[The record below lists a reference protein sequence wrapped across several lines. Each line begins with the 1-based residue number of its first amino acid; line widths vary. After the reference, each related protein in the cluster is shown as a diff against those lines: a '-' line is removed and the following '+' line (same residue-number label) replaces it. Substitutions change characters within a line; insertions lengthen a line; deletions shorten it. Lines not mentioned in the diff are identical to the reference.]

1 MKKNYLLWM
10 SVVLMMVVGM
20 SSCSKDDEIES
31 FDDNYSKGVI
41 SNESIIGTWQLL
53 NFNGGFSGK
62 SVDVNPGEITFTF
75 TKEGKVYIINK
86 GGEHIPFP
94 TGTFNYSFVTIDR
107 SIFTGEKETALFIDE
122 GRCQYFH
129 FVYSEGI
136 LYLSEEMYD
145 GYCYALKKTG
155 R

>member
-31 FDDNYSKGVI
+31 FDDNHSEGVI

-53 NFNGGFSGK
+53 NYNGGFSGK

-75 TKEGKVYIINK
+75 TKDGMVNIINK
-86 GGEHIPFP
+86 GGEHVPFP
-94 TGTFNYSFVTIDR
+94 TGTFNYSFVTNDR
-107 SIFTGEKETALFIDE
+107 SIFTGEKETALFID
-122 GRCQYFH
+122 GGICQHFH
-129 FVYSEGI
+129 FAYSEGI
-136 LYLSEEMYD
+136 LYLAEEMYD
-145 GYCYALKKTG
+145 GYCYALKKIG